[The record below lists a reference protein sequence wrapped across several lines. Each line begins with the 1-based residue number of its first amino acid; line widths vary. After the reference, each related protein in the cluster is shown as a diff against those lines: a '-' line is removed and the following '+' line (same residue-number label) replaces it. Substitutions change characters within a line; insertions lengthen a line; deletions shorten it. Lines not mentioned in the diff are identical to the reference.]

1 MPAGTKN
8 ASPIE
13 YEIQVAGRLSPEWGA
28 WFEGMTLRVM
38 RGEQGETITALR
50 GTIPDQAALFGMLT
64 RIRDLGL
71 KLVSINPMLSDHP
84 KEVG

>member
-1 MPAGTKN
+1 MPADTKN

-13 YEIQVAGRLSPEWGA
+13 YEIRVAGRLSPEWEA
-28 WFEGMTLRVM
+28 WFEGMNLQVM
-38 RGEQGETITALR
+38 RGEQGETITVLR
-50 GTIPDQAALFGMLT
+50 GTIQDQAALFGMLT

-71 KLVSINPMLSDHP
+71 KLVSINRMMSENP